1 MLAGFRYIK
10 IRPTL
15 TVSVFFTSK
24 VLGIS
29 GIFPECC
36 GNSQFQGTFFWWT
49 GWFRFFYLR
58 HRRAEK
64 GCVFH
69 QSIGMWCVR
78 NTYSPITYFPLWTM
92 GSLFSNYEETTKQ
105 IDSKQ
110 DDMRKLPNS
119 RWMVTQ
125 RKPQKKSRV
134 VSTSFNTSLE
144 DECQCGSSLHVQG
157 EKWKPFETDSQC
169 RGLKPS
175 LGLKLQQ
182 QWIPKQISNPVL
194 TTKNRDILVDIPI
207 FCWWYSHC

>member
-1 MLAGFRYIK
+1 MLVGFRYIK

-15 TVSVFFTSK
+15 TVSVFLLQRCLEFLGYSRNAVAIPSSKGPSSDELGGFASFTSDIGGLKK
-24 VLGIS
+24 VVSFIKAL
-29 GIFPECC
+29 ECDV
-36 GNSQFQGTFFWWT
+36 
-49 GWFRFFYLR
+49 
-58 HRRAEK
+58 
-64 GCVFH
+64 CVTH
-69 QSIGMWCVR
+69 IV
-78 NTYSPITYFPLWTM
+78 PITYFPLWTM